1 MKVRFDASGEVI
13 VITGGANE
21 SARRSPWLALVRT
34 VRSSSATPK
43 TRMEPRSRPGTTA
56 FHFMR
61 WTCPTGMPSRAGTR
75 RLIPDCARC
84 LFDPGD
90 SLFHRFGCAAETCVL
105 VRPGI
110 AESLYARAVGAPLPV
125 LEEFR
130 Q

>member
-1 MKVRFDASGEVI
+1 
-13 VITGGANE
+13 
-21 SARRSPWLALVRT
+21 
-34 VRSSSATPK
+34 
-43 TRMEPRSRPGTTA
+43 MEPRSRPGTTA

-105 VRPGI
+105 VRPDEHISAIVPIRPGI